1 MVKKQAVFTNFCVAW
16 LNVGPPPHMI
26 GAKGIRKHVWH
37 LFVEEED
44 HGGGEEPFVVADRV
58 EELEGLVHPDTCTAQ
73 SCTAGIY

>member
-1 MVKKQAVFTNFCVAW
+1 
-16 LNVGPPPHMI
+16 MI
-26 GAKGIRKHVWH
+26 GAKGISKHVWH